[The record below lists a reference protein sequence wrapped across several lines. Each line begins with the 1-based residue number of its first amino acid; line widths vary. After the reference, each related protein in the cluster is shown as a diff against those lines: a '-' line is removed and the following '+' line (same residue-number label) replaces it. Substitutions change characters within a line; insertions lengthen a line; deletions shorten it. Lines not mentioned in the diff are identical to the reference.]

1 MLADPLEVVMFLL
14 EFVGMCRNLV
24 GMLADPLL
32 VVGCCGILVGL
43 DLNFVGLLADLLEVV
58 SFLLV
63 LEESLLVGRGTSLIW
78 MDMLLVCRL
87 TLWRS
92 YVLVV
97 VLWKSCCFVLGISL
111 VWLDALLV

>member
-1 MLADPLEVVMFLL
+1 
-14 EFVGMCRNLV
+14 
-24 GMLADPLL
+24 MLADPLL
-32 VVGCCGILVGL
+32 VVGCCGILFGL
-43 DLNFVGLLADLLEVV
+43 DLKFVGLLADLLEVV

-97 VLWKSCCFVLGISL
+97 VFWKSCCFVLGISL